1 VRARPLIPLLLLG
14 ITLVA
19 TAAAPGAARADDG
32 DEEDDAFDQPQRGDE
47 PKRLSLMAFGGELNA
62 LSGSSRSS
70 AGLWGGEVAWLFDS
84 VELGVLGQAARLRTG
99 PNDWSPIVLARIT
112 ERFRSRRG
120 LEGSFSFG
128 IGAAREER
136 WKTWFQA
143 AIGARLD
150 LGPIFVGGEVG
161 FEQADFIRFSAG
173 VGTRF

>member
-1 VRARPLIPLLLLG
+1 VRARSRIPLLLLG
-14 ITLVA
+14 LTLSA
-19 TAAAPGAARADDG
+19 TAAAPGAARAEDG
-32 DEEDDAFDQPQRGDE
+32 DDDDAFDQPQRADE

-62 LSGSSRSS
+62 VSGSGRSS
-70 AGLWGGEVAWLFDS
+70 AAMYGGEVAWLFDS
-84 VELGVLGQAARLRTG
+84 VELGLLGQAARLRTG

-173 VGTRF
+173 LGTRF